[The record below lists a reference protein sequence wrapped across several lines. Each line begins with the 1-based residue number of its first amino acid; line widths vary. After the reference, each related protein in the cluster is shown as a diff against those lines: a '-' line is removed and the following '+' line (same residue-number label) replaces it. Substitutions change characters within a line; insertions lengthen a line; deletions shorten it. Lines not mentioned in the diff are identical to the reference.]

1 VQGDTVAFLLHV
13 STDMVSKQLK
23 EYMERTGEVMPV
35 RGIIHDIVRAMTY
48 KKIILELHLT
58 VLIIQ

>member
-23 EYMERTGEVMPV
+23 EYMERTGEVMPA
-35 RGIIHDIVRAMTY
+35 RGIIHNIVRAMTY

>member
-35 RGIIHDIVRAMTY
+35 REIIHDIVRAMTY